1 MTTQR
6 RQWTDVQA
14 EELLDLLKEGFTVS
28 EVATLL
34 NMTVG
39 MVAGKFSRI
48 RENFATE
55 KREHRARP
63 VLLPPKGWVPMLTVL
78 FLIAFSAP
86 SGADPEVEQV
96 CAPRVTM
103 HDILKKAFGQAPVA
117 IGVTNDGGLV
127 EVLTTPSGDR
137 WTIIVSTPQ
146 GQSCFVAA
154 GEDWRT
160 SALLK
165 GQES

>member
-78 FLIAFSAP
+78 FIIAFSTP
-86 SGADPEVEQV
+86 SDATPEDKRI
-96 CAPRVTM
+96 CAPRTMM
-103 HDILKKAFGQAPVA
+103 HDILKRKFGEERIA

-127 EVLTTPSGDR
+127 EVLTSMSSDR
-137 WTIIVSTPQ
+137 WTIIISTPN

-160 SALLK
+160 SNMLK